1 MASVSGAQQKK
12 SKKTMQ
18 SGGTLMHA
26 AVNIV
31 VLNI

>member
-1 MASVSGAQQKK
+1 MSRAEGK

-18 SGGTLMHA
+18 SGGTLKHA

-31 VLNI
+31 VLNIRT